1 MIQPRLSNSTSLIFP
16 EEGTIENMNFLPKL
30 CPQSPTFHSTK
41 TTLASSSISI
51 VSNSYLLREAI
62 ELLLQSHYP
71 TYLINGYA
79 SDVNL
84 AATVT
89 NPSNHLVLID
99 SGIGENATITHI
111 QEWRSLQPSAYVV
124 VLELKNDI
132 ELILDCIEAGAHG
145 YALQGASSGEVIQ
158 IIEQVYQG
166 TAQCSPEV
174 TAKLFERLAQPKA
187 VQQSEEKPHLT
198 RRELE
203 VLHCIAKNYSDRE
216 IATELFVE
224 VRTVKH
230 HVHNIL
236 RKFKVKHRWQA
247 AQLALENRWLEQ
259 ASS

>member
-1 MIQPRLSNSTSLIFP
+1 MNLLPELCSPNPTS
-16 EEGTIENMNFLPKL
+16 
-30 CPQSPTFHSTK
+30 HSTQS
-41 TTLASSSISI
+41 TLASSSISI

-62 ELLLQSHYP
+62 TLVLQSHQP
-71 TYLINGYA
+71 TYLINSYVGDINIA
-79 SDVNL
+79 STAIKL
-84 AATVT
+84 
-89 NPSNHLVLID
+89 SNHLVLID

-111 QEWRSLQPSAYVV
+111 QEWRSLQPSPYVV

-132 ELILDCIEAGAHG
+132 ELILDCIQAGAHG
-145 YALQGASSGEVIQ
+145 YALQGASSIEVIQ
-158 IIEQVYQG
+158 IVEQVYQG
-166 TAQCSPEV
+166 TAHCSPEV

-187 VQQSEEKPHLT
+187 VQQSQEKPPLT

-216 IATELFVE
+216 IAMELVIE

-247 AQLALENRWLEQ
+247 AQLAREKRWLEPT
-259 ASS
+259 SS

>member
-1 MIQPRLSNSTSLIFP
+1 M
-16 EEGTIENMNFLPKL
+16 GNMNLLPEL
-30 CPQSPTFHSTK
+30 CSPNPTSHSTQS
-41 TTLASSSISI
+41 TLASSSISI

-62 ELLLQSHYP
+62 TLVLKSHQP
-71 TYLINGYA
+71 AYLINSYVGDINIA
-79 SDVNL
+79 STAIKL
-84 AATVT
+84 
-89 NPSNHLVLID
+89 SNHLVLID

-111 QEWRSLQPSAYVV
+111 QEWRSLQPSPYVV

-132 ELILDCIEAGAHG
+132 ELILDCIQAGAHG
-145 YALQGASSGEVIQ
+145 YALQGASSIEVIQ
-158 IIEQVYQG
+158 IVEQVYQG
-166 TAQCSPEV
+166 TAHCSPEV

-187 VQQSEEKPHLT
+187 VQQSQEKPPLT

-216 IATELFVE
+216 IAMELVIE

-247 AQLALENRWLEQ
+247 AQLAREKRWLEPT
-259 ASS
+259 SS

>member
-1 MIQPRLSNSTSLIFP
+1 M
-16 EEGTIENMNFLPKL
+16 GNMNLLPEL
-30 CPQSPTFHSTK
+30 CSPNPTSHSTQS
-41 TTLASSSISI
+41 TLASSSISI

-62 ELLLQSHYP
+62 TLVLQSHQP
-71 TYLINGYA
+71 AYLINSYVGDINIA
-79 SDVNL
+79 STAIKL
-84 AATVT
+84 
-89 NPSNHLVLID
+89 SNHLVLID

-111 QEWRSLQPSAYVV
+111 QEWRSLQPSPYVV

-132 ELILDCIEAGAHG
+132 ELILDCIQAGAHG
-145 YALQGASSGEVIQ
+145 YALQGASSIEVIQ
-158 IIEQVYQG
+158 IVEQVYQG
-166 TAQCSPEV
+166 TAHCSPEV

-187 VQQSEEKPHLT
+187 VQQSQEKPPLT

-216 IATELFVE
+216 IAIELVVE

-247 AQLALENRWLEQ
+247 AQLARENRWLEPT
-259 ASS
+259 SS

>member
-1 MIQPRLSNSTSLIFP
+1 MNLLPELCSPNPTS
-16 EEGTIENMNFLPKL
+16 
-30 CPQSPTFHSTK
+30 HSTK
-41 TTLASSSISI
+41 STLASSSISI

-62 ELLLQSHYP
+62 TLLLKSHQP
-71 TYLINGYA
+71 TYLINSYA
-79 SDVNL
+79 GDVNIVL
-84 AATVT
+84 TAI

-99 SGIGENATITHI
+99 SGMGDNATITHI
-111 QEWRSLQPSAYVV
+111 QEWRSLQPSPYVV

-145 YALQGASSGEVIQ
+145 YALEGASSAEVIQ
-158 IIEQVYQG
+158 IVEQVYQG

-187 VQQSEEKPHLT
+187 MQQSQEKPLLT

-216 IATELFVE
+216 IAIELVIE

-247 AQLALENRWLEQ
+247 AQVALENRWLEPT
-259 ASS
+259 SS

>member
-1 MIQPRLSNSTSLIFP
+1 MNLLP
-16 EEGTIENMNFLPKL
+16 EL
-30 CPQSPTFHSTK
+30 CSPNPTPHCTK
-41 TTLASSSISI
+41 STLASSSISI

-62 ELLLQSHYP
+62 TLVLQSHQP
-71 TYLINGYA
+71 TYLINSYIGDINIA
-79 SDVNL
+79 ST
-84 AATVT
+84 AIK
-89 NPSNHLVLID
+89 PSNHLVLID

-111 QEWRSLQPSAYVV
+111 QEWRSLQPSPYVV

-132 ELILDCIEAGAHG
+132 ELILDCIQAGAHG
-145 YALQGASSGEVIQ
+145 YALQGASSAEVIQ
-158 IIEQVYQG
+158 IVEQVYQG

-174 TAKLFERLAQPKA
+174 TAKLFDRLAQPKA
-187 VQQSEEKPHLT
+187 VQQSEEKPLLT

-216 IATELFVE
+216 IAIELVVA

-247 AQLALENRWLEQ
+247 AQLARENRWLEPT
-259 ASS
+259 SS